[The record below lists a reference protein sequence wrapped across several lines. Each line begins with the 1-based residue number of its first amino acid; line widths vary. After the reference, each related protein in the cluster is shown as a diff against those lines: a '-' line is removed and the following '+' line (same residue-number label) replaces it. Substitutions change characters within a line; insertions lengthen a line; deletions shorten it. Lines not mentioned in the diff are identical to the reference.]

1 MKRHNS
7 VPALYLRIG
16 CLTIALSLAGSM
28 ARAIP
33 PHQQQEQAPQQNLTA
48 TASERDAYQ
57 AAHAQ
62 QDAQAQVK
70 MLDAFVVAYPD
81 STLLADVYQDYYLA
95 YFSTAN
101 YVQAVAFADKFLSL
115 ADKDKADQ
123 AEFDS
128 RLSALKTRAAAYSIS
143 CDSALLT
150 PDAYREAKVA
160 ATLGLQVLSQW
171 PKPLNLTDEQFAA
184 AKVSSAIIFNGESET
199 ADARLKNNI
208 PCISPPQPDP
218 GRFDRMI
225 EQIRQQDQS
234 PRIR

>member
-7 VPALYLRIG
+7 VPVPYLRIG
-16 CLTIALSLAGSM
+16 CLTIALVLAGTR
-28 ARAIP
+28 ACAIP
-33 PHQQQEQAPQQNLTA
+33 PYQQQAPQRNVTPTA
-48 TASERDAYQ
+48 AERDAYQ

-62 QDAQAQVK
+62 QDAQAKVK
-70 MLDAFVVAYPD
+70 LLDAFVAAYPD

-115 ADKDKADQ
+115 ADK

-143 CDSALLT
+143 CDSAFLT

-160 ATLGLQVLSQW
+160 ATLGLQVLGQW

-199 ADARLKNNI
+199 AEARLKNNI
-208 PCISPPQPDP
+208 PCISSPQPDP

-225 EQIRQQDQS
+225 EQIKQQDQR